1 MRGSPLRQTHED
13 ALDRACRDV
22 EQTVSRVARLVLH
35 ASALADRM
43 DAMAVDGPHAAAQRQ
58 ARLRLLRDA
67 AEAGRR
73 TLGQVPLATAPGS
86 RRGR

>member
-1 MRGSPLRQTHED
+1 MRGSSTRRTHED

-22 EQTVSRVARLVLH
+22 EQTVSRVAKLVLH

-43 DAMAVDGPHAAAQRQ
+43 DAMAAAGPQTAAQRQ

-73 TLGQVPLATAPGS
+73 TLGQVPVATTPGD